1 MTSAIKAKAPLS
13 ERGDDLYETPPVAVT
28 AIMKRETLPSVV
40 WEPACGPGAIVGVLR
55 AAGHTVIATD
65 LIDWGCPD
73 SGSRRDFLFEKRA
86 PHGCECIITNPPYKL
101 AQEFVLKAREL
112 APKVV
117 MLLRLGFLESERR
130 RNILESGD
138 LSRVYVFRNRLPMMH
153 RRGWT
158 GPRASSAT
166 AYAWFV
172 WDRAHTGPTVI
183 HRISW
188 VPGPERV
195 KAAYPVASGRVV
207 V

>member
-1 MTSAIKAKAPLS
+1 MTSGLKAKAAPS
-13 ERGDDLYETPPVAVT
+13 ERGDDLYETPAVAVV
-28 AIMKRETLPSVV
+28 ALLQREMLPSVV

-55 AAGHTVIATD
+55 ASGHTVIATD
-65 LIDWGCPD
+65 LNDWRCPD
-73 SGSRRDFLFEKRA
+73 SESGRDFLLEQRA
-86 PHGCECIITNPPYKL
+86 PDGCGCIITNPPYKL

-138 LSRVYVFRNRLPMMH
+138 LARVFVFRNRLPMMH
-153 RRGWT
+153 RFGWA

-172 WDRAHTGPTVI
+172 WDRAHSGPLVLD
-183 HRISW
+183 RISW
-188 VPGPERV
+188 EP
-195 KAAYPVASGRVV
+195 APVNE
-207 V
+207 